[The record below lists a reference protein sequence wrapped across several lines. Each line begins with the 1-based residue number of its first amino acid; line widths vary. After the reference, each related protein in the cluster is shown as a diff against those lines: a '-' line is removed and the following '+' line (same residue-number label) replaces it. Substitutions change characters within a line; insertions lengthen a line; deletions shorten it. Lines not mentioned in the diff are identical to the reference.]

1 MKILKKIF
9 DHEYKELE
17 RFKKEI
23 YLRIMNMNINDNYKH
38 TLLNYVKN
46 EDYDNLWSNG
56 ILSYEETSYFKKVLN
71 NNDEIKKGPRI

>member
-1 MKILKKIF
+1 
-9 DHEYKELE
+9 
-17 RFKKEI
+17 
-23 YLRIMNMNINDNYKH
+23 MNINDNYKH